1 MRRYSPRR
9 EHAAGEECGEPA
21 VRLSIGVLA
30 WRCFLEARP
39 TVQGAFLLRLASG
52 WALTT
57 TATGWTGPGPVVALV
72 TGSLGWC
79 CVVMAIYLLNGV
91 SDVSED
97 LVNESR
103 RPIAAGRLPVRTA
116 VRGVWLLAVAGVLAG
131 FATAAPLG
139 MLAVLALG
147 VGWLYSVPSWRLKRR
162 SPGTAAAALAGIVL
176 TYYAGAVIATA
187 QDAAR
192 LGSAVPA
199 WPGGWR
205 WPMVSTELLVFA
217 GALSLWAALVGGTTK
232 DLPDLAGDRAAG
244 TRSWAVVW
252 DERRF
257 RAVVSVIALSVGG
270 GSAAVAA
277 GLVPGLLPPAATLC
291 AGAAVVAGLLL
302 APAPPARRDRRAPYR
317 AFMATQYVAH
327 AVLLADRVTAM
338 VSS

>member
-1 MRRYSPRR
+1 
-9 EHAAGEECGEPA
+9 
-21 VRLSIGVLA
+21 VRLTIGVLA

-57 TATGWTGPGPVVALV
+57 TATTWTDPGPLAALV

-91 SDVSED
+91 CDVSED
-97 LVNESR
+97 LVNASG
-103 RPIAAGRLPVRTA
+103 RPIAAGLLPVRTA
-116 VRGVWLLAVAGVLAG
+116 VRGIWVLAAAGVLAG

-162 SPGTAAAALAGIVL
+162 SPGTAAAALTGIAL
-176 TYYAGAVIATA
+176 TYYAGAVIAAA
-187 QDAAR
+187 QEAAAP
-192 LGSAVPA
+192 GSVVPA

-205 WPMVSTELLVFA
+205 WPAVSAELLVFA

-244 TRSWAVVW
+244 MRSWAVLW
-252 DERRF
+252 DEGRF
-257 RAVVSVIALSVGG
+257 RVVVSVIALSVGG
-270 GSAAVAA
+270 GSVAVAA
-277 GLVPGLLPPAATLC
+277 GVLPRLLPPAAALS
-291 AGAAVVAGLLL
+291 AGAAAVAVLLL
-302 APAPPARRDRRAPYR
+302 APAPPGRRWDQRVPYR
-317 AFMATQYVAH
+317 AFMATQYVVH

-338 VSS
+338 VSN

>member
-1 MRRYSPRR
+1 
-9 EHAAGEECGEPA
+9 
-21 VRLSIGVLA
+21 VRLTIGVLA

-57 TATGWTGPGPVVALV
+57 TATTWTGPGPVAALV

-91 SDVSED
+91 CDVSED
-97 LVNESR
+97 LVNASG
-103 RPIAAGRLPVRTA
+103 RPIAAGLLPVRTA
-116 VRGVWLLAVAGVLAG
+116 VRGVWLLAATGVLAG
-131 FATAAPLG
+131 FATAVPLG
-139 MLAVLALG
+139 VLAVLALG

-162 SPGTAAAALAGIVL
+162 SPGTAAAALTGIGL
-176 TYYAGAVIATA
+176 TYYAGAVIAAA
-187 QDAAR
+187 QEAAE
-192 LGSAVPA
+192 LGPAVPA
-199 WPGGWR
+199 WPGWW
-205 WPMVSTELLVFA
+205 WPAVSTELLVFA

-244 TRSWAVVW
+244 ARSWAVVW

-270 GSAAVAA
+270 GSTAVAA
-277 GLVPGLLPPAATLC
+277 GLVPRLLPPAAALC
-291 AGAAVVAGLLL
+291 AGAAAVAVLLL
-302 APAPPARRDRRAPYR
+302 APVPSGRRWDQRVPYR

-338 VSS
+338 VSN